1 MHYVYLVDTKTE
13 VQHANS
19 KLKEELEIF
28 MSHSI
33 DSQRSMSDSAAKCL
47 SDGFGS

>member
-1 MHYVYLVDTKTE
+1 
-13 VQHANS
+13 VQHASS

-33 DSQRSMSDSAAKCL
+33 DSQRSMSVSAAKCL
-47 SDGFGS
+47 FDGLGL